1 MKTKLSFRL
10 HLAVWCVAIA
20 LTLVPL
26 FTAKPLAQFA
36 GNIIGT
42 LFWLAVYHLFYGYL
56 SSILMRKRLILFF
69 AVSVGVL
76 LVLPFVGYT
85 LLFCSRA
92 LFNGDFTN
100 FYQGYGPGMH
110 FSGFKALLQAALFGS
125 FFRMITEY
133 FRE

>member
-10 HLAVWCVAIA
+10 HLAVWCVAVA

-26 FTAKPLAQFA
+26 FSAKPLAQFA
-36 GNIIGT
+36 GNLIAT
-42 LFWLAVYHLFYGYL
+42 LFWLAVYHLFYGYI
-56 SSILMRKRLILFF
+56 SSILMRKKLILFLF
-69 AVSVGVL
+69 
-76 LVLPFVGYT
+76 LVLHFLGFT
-85 LLFCSRA
+85 LLFFSRA

-110 FSGFKALLQAALFGS
+110 FSGFKALTQAALFGS

>member
-1 MKTKLSFRL
+1 MQTKLSFRL

-26 FTAKPLAQFA
+26 FTAKPLEQFA
-36 GNIIGT
+36 GNLIAA
-42 LFWLAVYHLFYGYL
+42 LFWLAVYHLFYGYI
-56 SSILMRKRLILFF
+56 SSILLRKKLILFF
-69 AVSVGVL
+69 TVSAVVL
-76 LVLPFVGYT
+76 LFLPFVGYT
-85 LLFCSRA
+85 LLFFSRA
-92 LFNGDFTN
+92 LFNGNFTN

-110 FSGFKALLQAALFGS
+110 FSGLKALTQAALFGS